1 MSAQQPAADI
11 LSSLGIGKE
20 EIFNRVVEQ
29 IVDRV
34 VHSYPVDDE
43 GNEYKRSS
51 RFYDELTKY
60 AKQKID
66 QKVEQ
71 LGDQHVLPR
80 ISAMIENLVL
90 QETNKWGE
98 KQGAPVTFIEYLV
111 KRAESF
117 LTEEVNSDGKTQKQ
131 ADGYSWRVASTRVVF
146 LVHQHLHYTIEKAM
160 KEAVQN
166 ANDTIKD
173 GLEKTVKLKLAEI
186 AQSLKVNV
194 QTK

>member
-20 EIFNRVVEQ
+20 EVFNRVVEQ

-34 VHSYPVDDE
+34 MHSYPVDYE

-51 RFYDELTKY
+51 RFYEELTKY
-60 AKQKID
+60 AKQAID
-66 QKVEQ
+66 KKVEQ

-80 ISAMIENLVL
+80 VGSMIESLVL

-98 KQGAPVTFIEYLV
+98 KQGEPVTFIEYLV
-111 KRAESF
+111 KRAEAF

-131 ADGYSWRVASTRVVF
+131 VDGYSWRVASTRVAF
-146 LVHQHLHYTIEKAM
+146 LVHQHMHFSIEQAM
-160 KEAVQN
+160 KAAVQN
-166 ANDTIKD
+166 ANDAIKD

-186 AQSLKVNV
+186 AQSLRVNV

>member
-34 VHSYPVDDE
+34 MHSYPVDDE

-60 AKQKID
+60 AKQKVD

-80 ISAMIENLVL
+80 IGAMIENLVL

-131 ADGYSWRVASTRVVF
+131 VDGYSWRVASTRVVF
-146 LVHQHLHYTIEKAM
+146 LVHQHLHHTIEKAM

-166 ANDTIKD
+166 ANDAIKD

>member
-1 MSAQQPAADI
+1 MSAQPATDI

-20 EIFNRVVEQ
+20 EVFNRVVEQ
-29 IVDRV
+29 VVDRV
-34 VHSYPVDDE
+34 MHSYPVDDE

-51 RFYDELTKY
+51 RFYDELAKY
-60 AKQKID
+60 AKQAID
-66 QKVEQ
+66 KKVEQ
-71 LGDQHVLPR
+71 LGDEHVLPR
-80 ISAMIENLVL
+80 IGAMIDALVL

-98 KQGAPVTFIEYLV
+98 KQGTPVTFIEYLV
-111 KRAESF
+111 KRAEAF

-131 ADGYSWRVASTRVVF
+131 VDHYNWRAASSRVAF
-146 LVHQHLHYTIEKAM
+146 LVHQHLHHSIEQAM
-160 KEAVQN
+160 KAAVQN
-166 ANDTIKD
+166 ANDAIKD